1 MEGTNLVATGESE
14 NSVRIRVVGKRV
26 RGKKD
31 NGVLLGGSMDGS
43 WEGIRNGF
51 VRSRWLPVWSP

>member
-1 MEGTNLVATGESE
+1 M
-14 NSVRIRVVGKRV
+14 GKRV
-26 RGKKD
+26 KGKKD